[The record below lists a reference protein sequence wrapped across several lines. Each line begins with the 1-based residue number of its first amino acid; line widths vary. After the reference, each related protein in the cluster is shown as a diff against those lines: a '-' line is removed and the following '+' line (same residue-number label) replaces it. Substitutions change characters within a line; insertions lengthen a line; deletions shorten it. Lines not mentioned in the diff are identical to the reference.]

1 MHGLEKDLSRVVSR
15 GTLRG
20 VFQFHLKILRIS
32 FFMYGLMRL
41 SGIYQ
46 SLLATRPI
54 GRSSGRTAKMLSC
67 ANSWARTMSHSPQLC
82 FHVRFL
88 EPERIGH

>member
-20 VFQFHLKILRIS
+20 GVPVPLENFEDKFVYVW
-32 FFMYGLMRL
+32 FD
-41 SGIYQ
+41 
-46 SLLATRPI
+46 API
-54 GRSSGRTAKMLSC
+54 GYISITSC
-67 ANSWARTMSHSPQLC
+67 CTNSWARTMSHSTQLC